1 MTIYVKQLFVSFL
14 EKQTIYDQYIVSYSK
29 IAFICRTI
37 DSISFS
43 YHKTSY
49 NYWIIRHS
57 LLHTLKLS

>member
-1 MTIYVKQLFVSFL
+1 MMMTIYVKQLFVSFL

-29 IAFICRTI
+29 IAFICRAI

-49 NYWIIRHS
+49 NYWIA
-57 LLHTLKLS
+57 TLYYIH